1 MTYLNLIGSFFG
13 EDFMKKTLILSI
25 ACFLFSCGGGGG
37 SLSALDEEQPQPQ
50 LSSGVSGFE
59 GDLNDFQVIDVD

>member
-1 MTYLNLIGSFFG
+1 
-13 EDFMKKTLILSI
+13 MKKTLILSI

-37 SLSALDEEQPQPQ
+37 SASAPVQQQ
-50 LSSGVSGFE
+50 QQQQQQQSSGVTGFE

>member
-1 MTYLNLIGSFFG
+1 
-13 EDFMKKTLILSI
+13 MKKTLILSI

-37 SLSALDEEQPQPQ
+37 SASTPVQQQ
-50 LSSGVSGFE
+50 QQQQQQQQSSGVSGFE

>member
-1 MTYLNLIGSFFG
+1 
-13 EDFMKKTLILSI
+13 MKKTLIVSI

-37 SLSALDEEQPQPQ
+37 SASAPVQEQQQ
-50 LSSGVSGFE
+50 QQQQQQQQSSGVSGFE

>member
-1 MTYLNLIGSFFG
+1 
-13 EDFMKKTLILSI
+13 MKKTLIVSI

-37 SLSALDEEQPQPQ
+37 SASAPVQQQ
-50 LSSGVSGFE
+50 QQQQQQQQSSGVSGFE

>member
-1 MTYLNLIGSFFG
+1 
-13 EDFMKKTLILSI
+13 MKKTLILSI

-37 SLSALDEEQPQPQ
+37 SASAPVQQQ
-50 LSSGVSGFE
+50 QQQQQQQQSSGVTGFE

>member
-1 MTYLNLIGSFFG
+1 
-13 EDFMKKTLILSI
+13 MKKTLILSI

-37 SLSALDEEQPQPQ
+37 SASAPVQQQ
-50 LSSGVSGFE
+50 QQQSSGVSGFE

>member
-1 MTYLNLIGSFFG
+1 
-13 EDFMKKTLILSI
+13 MKKTLILSI

-37 SLSALDEEQPQPQ
+37 SASAPVQQQ
-50 LSSGVSGFE
+50 QQQQSSGVSGFE

>member
-1 MTYLNLIGSFFG
+1 
-13 EDFMKKTLILSI
+13 MKKTLILSI

-37 SLSALDEEQPQPQ
+37 SASAPVQQQ
-50 LSSGVSGFE
+50 QQQQQQQQSSGVSGFE

>member
-1 MTYLNLIGSFFG
+1 
-13 EDFMKKTLILSI
+13 MKKTLILSI

-37 SLSALDEEQPQPQ
+37 SASAPVQEQQQ
-50 LSSGVSGFE
+50 QQQQQSSGVSGFE

>member
-1 MTYLNLIGSFFG
+1 
-13 EDFMKKTLILSI
+13 MKKTLIVSI

-37 SLSALDEEQPQPQ
+37 SASAPVQQQ
-50 LSSGVSGFE
+50 QQQQQQQSSGVSGFE

>member
-1 MTYLNLIGSFFG
+1 
-13 EDFMKKTLILSI
+13 MKKTLILSF

-37 SLSALDEEQPQPQ
+37 SASAPVQPTQPQPQ
-50 LSSGVSGFE
+50 QSSGVSGFE